1 MESDSDLDCLKNEN
15 VRLHRE
21 NNRLHGENER
31 LLGEIARLNENA
43 RRAAPSAAP
52 FYRVSPSTVYLS

>member
-1 MESDSDLDCLKNEN
+1 METDSDLDCLKNEN

-52 FYRVSPSTVYLS
+52 FYKYY